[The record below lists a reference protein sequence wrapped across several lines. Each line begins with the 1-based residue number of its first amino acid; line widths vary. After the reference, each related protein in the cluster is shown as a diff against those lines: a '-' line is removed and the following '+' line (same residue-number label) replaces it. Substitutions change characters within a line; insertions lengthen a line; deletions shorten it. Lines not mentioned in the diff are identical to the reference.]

1 MRPITTKTYIVK
13 NLKHDLLSGKGL
25 NKAGYRVIYD
35 EDPEESGVYAVNDGK
50 ICKSKSFPF
59 MGEHSNLFYLKTE
72 PLTAHQFGKMS
83 GYELWHRRLGHCSN
97 RNIRD
102 SIHHSAGLEGLMP
115 KKFESHAKCPSCMIG
130 KSTMEDLPKLKDRA
144 DEPLGQVNMDLFSS
158 SVPSIE
164 GYNHAVV
171 FVDCNSG
178 YRWLYGMKLKS
189 DMLKIVKKWYSD
201 IADLRQKHKLVVV
214 MRDNA
219 GENKSQELIDFFESV
234 GVKNYFSTAHE
245 QWQNGLAEAAI
256 NSIMM
261 ISRTVMV
268 ESGLGGRFWFKSAL
282 AAVEA
287 RNATYKE
294 RIGTTPWRRMHG
306 ERRDVARFR
315 AFGCRAWVHLIRRGE
330 KRVSKRRELLRQS
343 TSGLSPT
350 RARIRSSFQKRI
362 H

>member
-1 MRPITTKTYIVK
+1 MSKT
-13 NLKHDLLSGKGL
+13 
-25 NKAGYRVIYD
+25 
-35 EDPEESGVYAVNDGK
+35 
-50 ICKSKSFPF
+50 
-59 MGEHSNLFYLKTE
+59 
-72 PLTAHQFGKMS
+72 
-83 GYELWHRRLGHCSN
+83 
-97 RNIRD
+97 
-102 SIHHSAGLEGLMP
+102 
-115 KKFESHAKCPSCMIG
+115 FESHMKCPSFMIG

-144 DEPLGQVNMDLFSS
+144 DEPLGQVNMDSFSS

-171 FVDCNSG
+171 VVDCNSG

-214 MRDNA
+214 MRNNA
-219 GENKSQELIDFFESV
+219 GENKSQELVDFFESV

-245 QWQNGLAEAAI
+245 QWQNGLAKAAI
-256 NSIMM
+256 NLIMM

-294 RIGTTPWRRMHG
+294 RIGTLLGGGCTV
-306 ERRDVARFR
+306 RDATSHDF
-315 AFGCRAWVHLIRRGE
+315 VHLDAGHGFTEERKG
-330 KRVSKRRELLRQS
+330 
-343 TSGLSPT
+343 
-350 RARIRSSFQKRI
+350 
-362 H
+362 

>member
-1 MRPITTKTYIVK
+1 M
-13 NLKHDLLSGKGL
+13 
-25 NKAGYRVIYD
+25 
-35 EDPEESGVYAVNDGK
+35 YAVNDGK

-59 MGEHSNLFYLKTE
+59 MSEHSNLFYLKTE

-102 SIHHSAGLEGLMP
+102 TIHHSAGLEGLMS
-115 KKFESHAKCPSCMIG
+115 KKFESHVKCPSCMIG

-144 DEPLGQVNMDLFSS
+144 DEPLGQVNMDSFSS

-214 MRDNA
+214 M
-219 GENKSQELIDFFESV
+219 
-234 GVKNYFSTAHE
+234 
-245 QWQNGLAEAAI
+245 
-256 NSIMM
+256 
-261 ISRTVMV
+261 
-268 ESGLGGRFWFKSAL
+268 
-282 AAVEA
+282 
-287 RNATYKE
+287 
-294 RIGTTPWRRMHG
+294 
-306 ERRDVARFR
+306 
-315 AFGCRAWVHLIRRGE
+315 
-330 KRVSKRRELLRQS
+330 
-343 TSGLSPT
+343 
-350 RARIRSSFQKRI
+350 
-362 H
+362 